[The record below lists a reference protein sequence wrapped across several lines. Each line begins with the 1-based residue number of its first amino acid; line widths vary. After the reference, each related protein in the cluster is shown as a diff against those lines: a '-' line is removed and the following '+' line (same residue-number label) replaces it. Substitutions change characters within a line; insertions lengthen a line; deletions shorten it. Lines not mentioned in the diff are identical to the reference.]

1 MKPRVL
7 VVAFGNPLMGDD
19 GVGPAVLE
27 QLRQGP
33 LPPWVRLEDG
43 GTDAT
48 CLLRLW
54 RGEETVILVDAARLE
69 APPGTVHCLSLDQL
83 LALRQTPQH
92 AHALSLP
99 SCLAWV
105 LLARPE
111 LAKAKVQLVAVEPEK
126 LGCRHGLS
134 LAAAMGARAV
144 VARIRSLLALKAG
157 RQ

>member
-33 LPPWVRLEDG
+33 VPPWVRLEEG

-54 RGEETVILVDAARLE
+54 RGEEMVILVDATRLG
-69 APPGTVHCLSLDQL
+69 AAPGTVHSLSLEEL

-111 LAKAKVQLVAVEPEK
+111 LAKAQVRLVGVEPAAVSPCAGLSPAVAAVLPQLVRQVREQT
-126 LGCRHGLS
+126 GI
-134 LAAAMGARAV
+134 V
-144 VARIRSLLALKAG
+144 VP
-157 RQ
+157 

>member
-1 MKPRVL
+1 M
-7 VVAFGNPLMGDD
+7 MGDD

-33 LPPWVRLEDG
+33 VPPWVRLEEG

-54 RGEETVILVDAARLE
+54 HGEETVILVEAARLG
-69 APPGTVHCLSLDQL
+69 AAPGTVHCLSLKEL

-111 LAKAKVQLVAVEPEK
+111 LAKAHVCLVGVEPAAVSP
-126 LGCRHGLS
+126 CTSLS
-134 LAAAMGARAV
+134 PV
-144 VARIRSLLALKAG
+144 VAAVLPNLVRHVREQTGIVAP
-157 RQ
+157 